1 MGSKFRRKVSNEFR
15 SVFTI
20 LAITFVFLF
29 SSCNSAA
36 PTDFNGVG
44 KTPPPS
50 VVFTAPAT
58 ERADVAPTA
67 KALETTPPTAKPT
80 AKPER
85 PLKSFGA
92 LKVYFLDVGQAD
104 SILITVD
111 GSSMLIDAGNNSD
124 GSGIVDYLK
133 GKGITKLDYVV
144 ATHPHEDHIGGMDD
158 VIYNFDIGKVI
169 MSKATAT
176 TKTYRDVI
184 SAKLSKGIST
194 SYSYLGERFS
204 LKGAKF
210 EVLSPDKLYDD
221 TNENSIVLRM
231 VFGSESFIFC
241 GDADYYSEATMLAN
255 DETVDSDV
263 IKIGHH
269 GSISSSTTDFLEAVS
284 PDYAV
289 ISVGEGNSYGHPTA
303 GALSR
308 IANVGAKLFRTD
320 RDGTVIFSSDGNTI
334 KVTKV
339 ATSIDG

>member
-1 MGSKFRRKVSNEFR
+1 MGSLFFGKAKNVVSLIFIICMI
-15 SVFTI
+15 FT
-20 LAITFVFLF
+20 
-29 SSCNSAA
+29 SCNSAA

-50 VVFTAPAT
+50 VVVTAPAT

-67 KALETTPPTAKPT
+67 TALETTPPTAKPT

-85 PLKSFGA
+85 PLKSLGA

-111 GSSMLIDAGNNSD
+111 GSSMLIDAGNNPD
-124 GSGIVDYLK
+124 GPGIVDYLQD
-133 GKGITKLDYVV
+133 KGITKLDYVV

-184 SAKLSKGIST
+184 SAQKSKGLST

-210 EVLSPDKLYDD
+210 EVLSPDRLYDE

-231 VFGSESFIFC
+231 VFGSESFLFC
-241 GDADYYSEATMLAN
+241 GDADIVNEATMLAN
-255 DETVDSDV
+255 DEPADSDV

-269 GSISSSTTDFLEAVS
+269 GSTTSTASEFLDAVS
-284 PDYAV
+284 PDFAV
-289 ISVGEGNSYGHPTA
+289 ISVGEDNSYNHPSQL
-303 GALSR
+303 ALDTIKS
-308 IANVGAKLFRTD
+308 VGARLFRTD
-320 RDGTVIFSSDGNTI
+320 RDGTVIFSSDGKTI
-334 KVTKV
+334 KVAEET
-339 ATSIDG
+339 TSIDG